1 MPIQQWKC
9 SEIVK
14 QVVGRTENRTTNKPN
29 YNINMEFFMG
39 LDEFVQEKHYWWR
52 RKAASFATVPGQIS
66 YDISMAEFGNAG
78 DAVEIE
84 EMFVVNAAPSTIP
97 LSVNPKFTPR
107 QQIASM
113 FGNAA
118 IQATIPANGYFLLP
132 GGFQI
137 LQFSQAPPDIET
149 VAFTYYAAP
158 MIVNVAS
165 AINQAPPLVPPN
177 LAWGLI
183 YMLERRVFEYLF
195 GQNDPRFTVS
205 NTRYEDFK
213 LQAAKFKQF
222 SVQEAVHSETIYP
235 GVSSSGGRGYV
246 RGQWWGS
253 R

>member
-84 EMFVVNAAPSTIP
+84 EMFVVNAAP
-97 LSVNPKFTPR
+97 
-107 QQIASM
+107 
-113 FGNAA
+113 
-118 IQATIPANGYFLLP
+118 
-132 GGFQI
+132 
-137 LQFSQAPPDIET
+137 
-149 VAFTYYAAP
+149 

-222 SVQEAVHSETIYP
+222 SAQEAVHSETIYP